1 MVGIDS
7 GSRMEMTGAVCLR
20 SRCGLALVLAVA
32 MPLGFV
38 SAGWAQGG
46 PTLPDAPD
54 ASPMLQAAAQKAGTG
69 EIRGTVVDG
78 DGDIVPG
85 AQVTLTLNG
94 STEVRKTAADEDGV
108 FRFSAVPPGKFTLVA
123 SYTGMA
129 SGTFIGVLHAGDSIQ
144 ALPIKL
150 DASAAE
156 SVQVVATQEE
166 LAEAELH
173 VEEQQRLFG
182 IVPNFYTSYDW
193 HAAPLTPKQKFAL
206 AWKNVIDPGSFF
218 VSGVISGI
226 EQANDT
232 FPGYNQ
238 GAAGYARRYG
248 AASGDLISGTYLG
261 GAILPVLFHQDPR
274 YFWKGTGT
282 KKSRVWYAI
291 TRAWICRGDNG
302 KDEFNYSGIL
312 GDLAAGALSNTYY
325 PPGSRSGAALTFEEG
340 GLNILGDAAGNIV
353 QEFALKR
360 LTPHSPNY
368 APTSKDLTNGEV
380 PMSQP

>member
-1 MVGIDS
+1 
-7 GSRMEMTGAVCLR
+7 MTGAVRLR
-20 SRCGLALVLAVA
+20 SRCGVAVFLVIAA
-32 MPLGFV
+32 PLGFA
-38 SAGWAQGG
+38 SAGCAQGG
-46 PTLPDAPD
+46 PALPDAPD
-54 ASPMLQAAAQKAGTG
+54 VSLMLQATAQKAGTG
-69 EIRGTVVDG
+69 DVTGTVVDG

-85 AQVTLTLNG
+85 AQVTLTPNG
-94 STEVRKTAADEDGV
+94 SSDVRKTVADENGV
-108 FRFSAVPPGKFTLVA
+108 FRFSAVPPGKFTIVA
-123 SYTGMA
+123 SYTGME
-129 SGTFIGVLHAGDSIQ
+129 SGTVISVLHPGDSIQ
-144 ALPIKL
+144 TLPIKL

-166 LAEAELH
+166 LAAAELH

-182 IVPNFYTSYDW
+182 VLPNFYTSYDW

-218 VSGVISGI
+218 VIGLTAGV

-238 GAAGYARRYG
+238 GAAGYAKRYG

-302 KDEFNYSGIL
+302 KDEFNFSGIL

-325 PPGSRSGAALTFEEG
+325 PAGSRSGVALTFEEG
-340 GLNILGDAAGNIV
+340 GLNILGDAAGDIV
-353 QEFALKR
+353 QEFALKH
-360 LTPHSPNY
+360 LTPH
-368 APTSKDLTNGEV
+368 APKYGSAAVGATGSTASA
-380 PMSQP
+380 SQP